1 MYKSILPLLLLISL
15 LFSCSSEFN
24 DLDRS
29 GLKGKVKSIKE
40 MQFESTH
47 ENDRWV
53 AGKANMYGGRIINY
67 DPDGLYVES
76 FSISNGGD
84 TAGISSC
91 KRKNGEMIEENFRS
105 LYDRTTSRTIL
116 ERVSGEQVNFEVW
129 QNEQRIYEGA
139 NYFDGKGRL
148 LRQVQVGGDREVN
161 IYHVYEKNLL
171 VENYREVIT
180 GERTATQQYEYDEFD
195 DKGNWTVRL
204 IYLGEDKITP
214 KLVVTRELTYY

>member
-91 KRKNGEMIEENFRS
+91 KRKNGEMIEENFQARRVQRGGLQP
-105 LYDRTTSRTIL
+105 LYDPSLTSYLNKI
-116 ERVSGEQVNFEVW
+116 ERPLPETKKKEGTS
-129 QNEQRIYEGA
+129 QNH
-139 NYFDGKGRL
+139 RL
-148 LRQVQVGGDREVN
+148 KVVARNHYV
-161 IYHVYEKNLL
+161 
-171 VENYREVIT
+171 VI
-180 GERTATQQYEYDEFD
+180 
-195 DKGNWTVRL
+195 
-204 IYLGEDKITP
+204 
-214 KLVVTRELTYY
+214 